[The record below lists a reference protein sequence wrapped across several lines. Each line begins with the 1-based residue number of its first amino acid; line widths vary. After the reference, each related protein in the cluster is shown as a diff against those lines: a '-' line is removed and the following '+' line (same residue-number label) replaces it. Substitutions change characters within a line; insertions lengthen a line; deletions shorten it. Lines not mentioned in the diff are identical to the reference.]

1 MIDTNYCLMSA
12 AIAAAFSLSA
22 CGDNISA
29 SERGLT
35 ITGTVWEDLNG
46 DGIQDEGEAPRVNVA
61 VYIDSDD
68 DQILGEDEVSVRTD
82 GAGRFELPG
91 LSSATYTI
99 RQDLP
104 FGWRSSQAATARQV
118 PGEPTKTTKTP
129 GVAHIIG
136 GSDASDMAYP
146 FMASI
151 GRSFDD
157 DYYHSCGAALISDRY
172 VLTAA
177 HCSEDTEPGD
187 VRVMLGTNNPD
198 EGGHQVPVRSIT
210 LHPEWGDRISDGHDM
225 ALWEMSERVDLKGL
239 GLYTVDMLSGETQ
252 GLAAPS
258 TLSTTIG
265 WGVNDNGSDH
275 LQEVHVPVASEESC
289 AISYPQVETF
299 ATQICAGAIDGGL
312 DSCQGDS
319 GGPLLVRDE
328 AGQRWMHAGIT
339 SWGNG
344 CGLAGKP
351 GLYGRTSAMSG
362 WAKSQIREESSG
374 YRVTL
379 TGRDVR
385 LEFPQQATTRPLIGA
400 AAPRW
405 AMSKLQLP
413 GVDEGAID
421 ANRSFAA
428 RFFVFKENLESQ
440 QEFECEIDLDGAGII
455 APTGNSCQGGT
466 NQVLIGGYPDG
477 AYQLTVS
484 VSSGGKTRT
493 RSEIIIAGALEESE
507 VQGGLTLTDASDA
520 DYPGTYYIDY
530 YEVTTAEAG
539 VLSLVEVDAGF
550 SLQIGLYDA
559 DLRTAIGGGGVL
571 ELASGGSSAE
581 FYFLPEAGKRYLVGV
596 SSQGSKVT
604 GSYTLRLRNN
614 GEPTAV
620 YLE

>member
-1 MIDTNYCLMSA
+1 MMDTNYSLFPWA
-12 AIAAAFSLSA
+12 LAAALSLAA
-22 CGDNISA
+22 CGDNLSA

-35 ITGTVWEDLNG
+35 ISGTVWEDLNAN
-46 DGIQDEGEAPRVNVA
+46 GIQDEGEAPRIDVS
-61 VYIDSDD
+61 VYIDSND
-68 DQILGEDEVSVRTD
+68 DQILDEDEVSVRTD

-91 LSSATYTI
+91 LAPATYTV

-104 FGWRSSQAATARQV
+104 FGWRSSQAAATRQV
-118 PGEPTKTTKTP
+118 LDEPVKTTKTP
-129 GVAHIIG
+129 GLAHIIG
-136 GSDASDMAYP
+136 GADAADMAYP

-151 GRSFDD
+151 GRVFNN

-177 HCSEDTEPGD
+177 HCSEDAEPGD
-187 VRVMLGTNNPD
+187 VMVMLGTNDPE

-225 ALWEMSERVDLKGL
+225 ALWELSERVDLEGL

-265 WGVNDNGSDH
+265 WGVNDNGSDR

-289 AISYPQVETF
+289 SISYPQVETF

-328 AGQRWMHAGIT
+328 VGQRWMHAGIT
-339 SWGNG
+339 SWGSG
-344 CGLAGKP
+344 CALAGKP

-362 WAKSQIREESSG
+362 WAKSQIREESAG
-374 YRVTL
+374 YQVTL

-385 LEFPQQATTRPLIGA
+385 LEFPQRATTRALIGQ

-405 AMSKLQLP
+405 AMSKLKLP
-413 GVDEGAID
+413 SVEEGAID

-428 RFFVFKENLESQ
+428 RFFVFKETLESQ
-440 QEFECEIDLDGAGII
+440 QEFECEVDLDGAGII
-455 APTGNSCQGGT
+455 APTGSSCQAGT
-466 NQVLIGGYPDG
+466 NQVLIAGYPDG

-484 VSSGGKTRT
+484 VSSGGRT
-493 RSEIIIAGALEESE
+493 RSRSEVIIAGALEESE
-507 VQGGLTLTDASDA
+507 VEGGLSLGDVSDA

-530 YEVTTAEAG
+530 YAVTTAEAG

-559 DLRTAIGGGGVL
+559 DLRTAIDGGGVL
-571 ELASGGSSAE
+571 DLASGGTSAA
-581 FYFLPEAGKRYLVGV
+581 FHFLPEAGKRYLIGV
-596 SSQGSKVT
+596 SSQGSQVT

-614 GEPTAV
+614 GEPTPAN
-620 YLE
+620 LP